1 MKIIVNTRL
10 LIKNRLEGI
19 GVFTAETLK
28 IITKNNPEIE
38 FIFLFDRKFDQQF
51 IFEENVKGIV
61 VPPQARHPILFKY
74 WFNYAIQR
82 TIKKEKAD
90 LFLSPDG
97 YLPEKMNIPSLAVI
111 HDLSFEHFPEAF
123 PKSQLRFL
131 KKSFPKFAT
140 SATRIAT
147 VSEYS
152 KKDIMKQYNIDEK
165 SIDVVYN
172 GSINDYVPIKN
183 QEIKKAIRQEYADGE
198 EFFIYI
204 GSLHPRKNITNLL
217 KAFDQFKEKTQ
228 KKHKILIVGRKMWW
242 TDEMEK
248 AYQSMK
254 HQAAV
259 VFTGHI
265 SKEKLK
271 KILASA
277 TALCYLSY
285 FEGFGIPL
293 IEAFNAGIPVITSNS
308 TSLAEVAANA
318 ALLCNPFDVD
328 EIAAAM
334 QDISDNKILRED
346 LIQKGNQRAKDFSW
360 EKSANLLW
368 ESMMKTI
375 AIGNEKNYE

>member
-1 MKIIVNTRL
+1 LKIIVNTRL

-28 IITKNNPEIE
+28 IITKNNPAIE

-51 IFEENVKGIV
+51 IFEKNVKGIV

-97 YLPEKMNIPSLAVI
+97 YLPDKMNIPSLAVI

-131 KKSFPKFAT
+131 KNSFPKFAT

-183 QEIKKAIRQEYADGE
+183 QEIKKAILQEYAAGE

-254 HQAAV
+254 HQTAV

>member
-28 IITKNNPEIE
+28 IITKNNPKVE

-51 IFEENVKGIV
+51 IFEKNVKGIV

-131 KKSFPKFAT
+131 KKSFPQFAT

-183 QEIKKAIRQEYADGE
+183 QEIKNAIRQEYAAGE

-217 KAFDQFKEKTQ
+217 KAFDKFKEKTQ
-228 KKHKILIVGRKMWW
+228 KKHKILIIGRKMWW

-254 HQAAV
+254 HQTAV

-334 QDISDNKILRED
+334 QDISDNKILREE

-368 ESMMKTI
+368 DSMMKTI

>member
-19 GVFTAETLK
+19 GVFTAETLR
-28 IITKNNPEIE
+28 IITKNNPDTD
-38 FIFLFDRKFDQQF
+38 FVFLFDRKFDKQF
-51 IFEENVKGIV
+51 IFEKNVKGIV
-61 VPPQARHPILFKY
+61 VPPQARHPILFKL
-74 WFNYAIQR
+74 WFNY
-82 TIKKEKAD
+82 TIPFIIKREKAD

-97 YLPEKMNIPSLAVI
+97 YLPNKNYIRSLAVI
-111 HDLSFEHFPEAF
+111 HDLSFEHYPEAF
-123 PKSQLRFL
+123 PNNHLRFL
-131 KKSFPKFAT
+131 KKSFPKFAKT
-140 SATRIAT
+140 ATRIAT
-147 VSEYS
+147 VSEFS

-183 QEIKKAIRQEYADGE
+183 QEIKKAIRQEYAAGE

-217 KAFDQFKEKTQ
+217 KAFDKFKEKTQ

-254 HQAAV
+254 HQTAV

-346 LIQKGNQRAKDFSW
+346 LIKKGNQRAKDFSW

-375 AIGNEKNYE
+375 GNENNYE